1 MDTNS
6 SPRNPQPQQLPE
18 ANPVGVYQRDIEI
31 PADWDGR
38 DIFLRLEG
46 AKSGVYVY
54 VNGQEVG
61 YSEDSKNPAEFL
73 INNYLKPPVKT
84 RWSLKYSAGVPVLIW
99 NARILG
105 A

>member
-1 MDTNS
+1 M
-6 SPRNPQPQQLPE
+6 
-18 ANPVGVYQRDIEI
+18 YQRDIEI

-61 YSEDSKNPAEFL
+61 YTGVSPPPGLSPSSAGGSAVMLHASLVEKTSSALPPAE
-73 INNYLKPPVKT
+73 
-84 RWSLKYSAGVPVLIW
+84 SAPIQ
-99 NARILG
+99 ARHSPETIRRIPFS
-105 A
+105 